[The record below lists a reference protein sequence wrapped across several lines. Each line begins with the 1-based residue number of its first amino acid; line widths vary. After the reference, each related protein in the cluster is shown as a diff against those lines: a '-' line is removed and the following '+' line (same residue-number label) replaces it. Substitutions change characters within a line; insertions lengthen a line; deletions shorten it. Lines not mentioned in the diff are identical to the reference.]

1 MRNKPQDGE
10 FAAYVGIDW
19 GDKKHDVCLSP
30 GGSLDPR
37 DRERFELEHDPATIA
52 RWAKRLR
59 KRFGGRPVAVCVEL
73 SRGPLVSALLEHD
86 IFVIFPVNP
95 QSLAKY
101 RQTFKVSGAKDDPS
115 DAEFALDFLQR
126 HRDQL
131 KPLRLEGA
139 VMRSVRE
146 LVVSRREVVDDRTRI
161 TNRLTATLKAYY
173 QQALRWFEDKSTEV
187 FCAFLERWPTL
198 ADAKRARRST
208 LAKPR
213 STPKTGQ

>member
-1 MRNKPQDGE
+1 MEKAS
-10 FAAYVGIDW
+10 FAWAADEPP
-19 GDKKHDVCLSP
+19 CLKNFNLTVRA
-30 GGSLDPR
+30 GQL
-37 DRERFELEHDPATIA
+37 
-52 RWAKRLR
+52 
-59 KRFGGRPVAVCVEL
+59 VAVVGQVG
-73 SRGPLVSALLEHD
+73 SGKSSLVSALLEHD

-173 QQALRWFEDKSTEV
+173 PQVLRWFEDKSTEV